1 MPSVPFD
8 AGRYVEY
15 YLGNAPSLSTLLV
28 ANGVA
33 FLVGVSFYV
42 HSDPSLSGVNVLL
55 YPLFADSPTALALV
69 TLSLATLLPN
79 LGRPVRD
86 APTNVPLA
94 YLHTFAFVWLVK
106 YGLWTVL
113 ALNLRPDVYVGFGG
127 DALWDYWGISIT
139 HLLFVVEALLVPY
152 YGRTTDRAL
161 KAALAALLL
170 NDLFDYALGY
180 HPPLRYEPGLV
191 LPVATVALSVGV
203 VAVADRRFDR
213 LDRFDP
219 LAPAST
225 PNDDA

>member
-42 HSDPSLSGVNVLL
+42 HSDPSLSALSALL

-79 LGRPVRD
+79 LGRRVRN
-86 APTNVPLA
+86 APMNVPLA

-106 YGLWTVL
+106 YGLWTPL
-113 ALNLRPDVYVGFGG
+113 ALNLRPDLYVGFGG
-127 DALWDYWGISIT
+127 GALWTYWGISIT
-139 HLLFVVEALLVPY
+139 HLLFVVEAFAVPY
-152 YGRTTDRAL
+152 YGRTTRRAL
-161 KAALAALLL
+161 TAALAALLA
-170 NDLFDYALGY
+170 NDLFDYAFGY
-180 HPPLRYEPGLV
+180 HPPLRYDPGLV
-191 LPVATVALSVGV
+191 LPAVTVALSVG
-203 VAVADRRFDR
+203 AVGVGW
-213 LDRFDP
+213 
-219 LAPAST
+219 
-225 PNDDA
+225 